1 MRYVYCHPLFDERK
15 CSHRFSYQLKKSF
28 QQKGVNLERF
38 DYRGTGE
45 ARGQF
50 SNVTWD
56 TLRED
61 IRRFVDDD
69 NLSLI
74 GLRLGGTLALDYC
87 LQYHENVKNLVL
99 IEPIIIGADYAQY
112 LRRKQHIKDLMTA
125 GSSAEL
131 NEKGFENIEGFKT
144 SSRLIKQIQKINLLE
159 QPKNTVLKTRIIVI
173 HISNRKRPVNTL
185 EHFLKILSNITTE
198 VSIQTVNSPVFWERL
213 PNADYNKITKR
224 VCKWSDD

>member
-45 ARGQF
+45 DRGQF
-50 SNVTWD
+50 SNVTLD

-61 IRRFVDDD
+61 IRRYIDGD
-69 NLSLI
+69 NLCLI
-74 GLRLGGTLALDYC
+74 GLRLGGTLAMDYC
-87 LQYHENVKNLVL
+87 FKYHENVKNLVL
-99 IEPIIIGADYAQY
+99 VEPIIIGADYVDY

-125 GSSAEL
+125 GSFAEL
-131 NEKGFENIEGFKT
+131 NEKAFENIEGFKT
-144 SSRLIKQIQKINLLE
+144 STRFIKQIQKINLLE
-159 QPKNTVLKTRIIVI
+159 QPKNTVLKTRILVI
-173 HISNRKRPVNTL
+173 QISNRSGPAYIL
-185 EHFLKILSNITTE
+185 EHFVKSLIKITTK
-198 VSIQTVNSPVFWERL
+198 VSIQIVNAPVFWERL

-224 VCKWSDD
+224 ISKWPDN